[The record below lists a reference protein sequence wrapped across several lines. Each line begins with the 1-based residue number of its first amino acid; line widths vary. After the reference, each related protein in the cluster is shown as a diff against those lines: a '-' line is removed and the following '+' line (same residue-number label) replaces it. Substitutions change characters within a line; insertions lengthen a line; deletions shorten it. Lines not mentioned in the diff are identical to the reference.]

1 MRICSITP
9 HHVVYNPRLHREAD
23 ALSRAGH
30 DVRVLSVRTVPTL
43 SILDE
48 KLAQGKM
55 WHLKQ
60 INIERASTGYG
71 RWFCTGVRYK
81 LATLLWR
88 IARKGGR
95 LAGFSYTRTFSE
107 TIRQILSEPTD
118 LIIAHTQ
125 PMLAPAYF
133 AAKKIGCMWGF
144 DCEDILSE
152 EYGEGI
158 SDLRHQALV
167 RFVEATFMPRA
178 HYVTVASELYTG
190 WLRDHHGISKTL
202 VLRNVP
208 SLAEA
213 PAELSHGYP
222 QARPYLSL
230 HWFSQT
236 IGPLRGIEDLIRVL
250 PRIRAPVQLHL
261 RGRVL
266 PCFEKSLRSQIAE
279 SGARDRIF
287 LHKPNAPDEV
297 IRSAAQHDIGFVTNI
312 PCCLNHQLA
321 VPNKLYSCLMAGLAV
336 GVVSTDGQRNAFSE
350 MSGVGFLYE
359 PGNVSQLAD
368 QINALAQNPNRLAGC
383 RRRAFELARTCFN
396 WESECSKI
404 IDLVAGLNLRE
415 CLNAKRGGESN
426 PSKSGLLF

>member
-30 DVRVLSVRTVPTL
+30 DVRVLSVRTAPAL
-43 SILDE
+43 SLLDE
-48 KLAQGKM
+48 KLAQDKM
-55 WHLKQ
+55 WHLEQ
-60 INIERASTGYG
+60 INIERTSAGYV
-71 RWFCTGVRYK
+71 RWFCTGMRYK
-81 LATLLWR
+81 LATRLWR
-88 IARKGGR
+88 IARREER

-158 SDLRHQALV
+158 SDPHHQSLV
-167 RFVEATFMPRA
+167 RFVESTFMPRA
-178 HYVTVASELYTG
+178 HYVTVASGLFPG
-190 WLRDHHGISKTL
+190 WLRDHYGISKTL
-202 VLRNVP
+202 VIRNVP

-213 PAELSHGYP
+213 PAELSPGYP

-236 IGPLRGIEDLIRVL
+236 MGPLRGIEDLIRVL
-250 PRIRAPVQLHL
+250 PQIRDPVQLHL

-266 PCFEKSLRSQIAE
+266 PCFEKRLHSLITE
-279 SGARDRIF
+279 SRVRDRIF
-287 LHKPNAPDEV
+287 LHEPIAPDEV
-297 IRSAAQHDIGFVTNI
+297 IRSAARHDIGFVTNI

-336 GVVSTDGQRNAFSE
+336 AAVNTDGQRNALSA

-359 PGNVSQLAD
+359 PGNVSQLAN
-368 QINALAQNPNRLAGC
+368 QINALAQNPSRLAEC
-383 RRRAFELARTCFN
+383 RRRAFELARTRFN
-396 WESECSKI
+396 WERECSKM
-404 IDLVAGLNLRE
+404 IDLVAGLNHRSPD
-415 CLNAKRGGESN
+415 ES
-426 PSKSGLLF
+426 L